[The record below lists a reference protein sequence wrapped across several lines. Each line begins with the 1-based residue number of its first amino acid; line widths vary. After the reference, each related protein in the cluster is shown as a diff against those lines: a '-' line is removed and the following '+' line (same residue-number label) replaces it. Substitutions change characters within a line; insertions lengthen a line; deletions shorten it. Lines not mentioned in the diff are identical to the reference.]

1 MSRPTLLLYCQ
12 HSLGLGHLKRSW
24 TLAEALSA
32 DFEVVVLSG
41 GEPPTGLRLPRGVDI
56 VQLTPLSQD
65 TGGRLSCLD
74 DSMSVEDALGRRRA
88 AIMRALHATRPEVV
102 LVELFPFGRRKFAGE
117 LLPLLEEARRPPRA
131 LVLSSVRDILVN
143 HGADQQARDDKAR
156 RIADEYFDGVL
167 VHADPQFCVFEE
179 SFRPSERLRVPIYYT
194 GFVVAADETR
204 REPPF
209 SPRVL
214 VSAGG
219 GRYGGPLFN
228 AAIDAQVRLA
238 GRRDL
243 TMTIV
248 AGPLCLSE
256 TLEGLARAAI
266 GVAGLSIER
275 SVPDLGLEMARA
287 TVSVSQC
294 GYNTALDIIK
304 SGVAALVV
312 PFSDDGE
319 NEQSNRATRL
329 QRLGALRVL
338 NAERLD
344 GATLASEIE
353 ATLSFRPQCVSLDL
367 SGAATT
373 ARVIAR
379 LLHQSRIEAS
389 SLSAN
394 AAL

>member
-1 MSRPTLLLYCQ
+1 MSRPALLLYCQ

-32 DFEVVVLSG
+32 DFDVVVLSG
-41 GEPPTGLRLPRGVDI
+41 GEPPDGLRPPCGVDL

-65 TGGRLSCLD
+65 TSGHLYCLD
-74 DSMSVEDALGRRRA
+74 DSMSVDEAQARRRA
-88 AIMRALHATRPEVV
+88 AILRAFHAARPEVV

-117 LLPLLEEARRPPRA
+117 LLPLLEEARRQPRA

-143 HGADQQARDDKAR
+143 LGAKQQAHDDKAR

-167 VHADPQFCVFEE
+167 VHADPQFAVFED
-179 SFRPSERLRVPIYYT
+179 SFRPTEPLRVPIHYT
-194 GFVVAADETR
+194 GFVVAPTETV

-219 GRYGGPLFN
+219 GRYGGPLFD
-228 AAIDAQVRLA
+228 AAIDAYVRLA
-238 GRRDL
+238 RRRDV

-248 AGPLCLSE
+248 AGPLCPSE
-256 TLEGLARAAI
+256 TLEGLKRAAA
-266 GVAGLSIER
+266 GFLGLSIER
-275 SVPDLGLEMARA
+275 SVPDLALEMARA

-312 PFSDDGE
+312 PFSDNGE
-319 NEQSNRATRL
+319 NEQSNRASRL

-338 NAERLD
+338 DGERLD

-353 ATLSFRPQCVSLDL
+353 ATLSFRPQGVSLDL

-373 ARVIAR
+373 ARVIAT
-379 LLHQSRIEAS
+379 LLRPSRIQAS
-389 SLSAN
+389 RLSA
-394 AAL
+394 